1 MEEREKGEERKEG
14 REETEK
20 EGGKRLNQ
28 QDSETELG
36 VVVTSKVA
44 GGQLSTRQLPKHS
57 FSVPMEVVSRFSM
70 HLKHRGNVCLLNT
83 HVTSLFGYTYISRVG
98 R

>member
-1 MEEREKGEERKEG
+1 MDEKK
-14 REETEK
+14 REEWKSGRRERREK

-44 GGQLSTRQLPKHS
+44 GGRLYTRQLPRHS
-57 FSVPMEVVSRFSM
+57 FSVPMEVASRFSM
-70 HLKHRGNVCLLNT
+70 HLKH
-83 HVTSLFGYTYISRVG
+83 
-98 R
+98 

>member
-1 MEEREKGEERKEG
+1 MEEREKGEERKGG

-70 HLKHRGNVCLLNT
+70 HLKH
-83 HVTSLFGYTYISRVG
+83 
-98 R
+98 